1 MERFSIKV
9 GVVYVKVR
17 VSKRFKEELDWAI
30 DKRLWV
36 ISNKMLFKTAVSLRN

>member
-9 GVVYVKVR
+9 GMAYVNVR
-17 VSKRFKEELDWAI
+17 ISKQLQEELTWAI

-36 ISNKMLFKTAVSLRN
+36 ISNKMLFKTVAPLRN